1 LRNASI
7 ADGVKSGALIL
18 PLQSKAK
25 RRTER
30 EQRRKVERKSQK
42 EKKKPRPKELLL
54 QGNEAVVEGALRA
67 GCRFFA
73 GYPITPATE
82 ISEILS
88 TRLPLVDG
96 TFIQME
102 DEIASLGAVI
112 GASLAGVKAMTATS
126 GPGFSLMQENLGFA
140 IIAEVPC
147 VVVDVMRGGPSTG
160 LPTSPSQSDVM
171 QARWGTHGDHPII
184 VLSASTVR
192 ECYDMTIRAFNFSEK
207 FRTPVILLIDEVVGH
222 MREKIALG
230 DQNEIEIFNRVKPTM
245 PPEWYIPYEDTPS
258 GIPSM
263 ANFGEGYRYHV
274 TGLTHDIRG
283 FPTSRPDEIG
293 PFIARLH
300 RKISQ
305 HFSEIQIGEFF
316 QTEDAEITVVA
327 YGCVARS
334 AKRAVIEAREK
345 GMKVGLLKL
354 MTLWPF
360 MRSAVEK
367 VLQTSKALIVPEMNM
382 GQISREVK
390 RVNRGITKVVA
401 LNKVDG
407 TIITPGEILD
417 RMMEISDARSN

>member
-1 LRNASI
+1 MQRKN
-7 ADGVKSGALIL
+7 
-18 PLQSKAK
+18 Q
-25 RRTER
+25 R
-30 EQRRKVERKSQK
+30 EKRKSHQ
-42 EKKKPRPKELLL
+42 RELFL

-88 TRLPLVDG
+88 VKLPQVDG

-112 GASLAGVKAMTATS
+112 GASLTGVKSMTATS

-140 IIAEVPC
+140 VIAEVPC
-147 VVVDVMRGGPSTG
+147 VIVNVMRGGPSTG
-160 LPTSPSQSDVM
+160 LPTLPSQSDVM

-192 ECYDMTIRAFNFSEK
+192 ECYDITIKAFNFSEK
-207 FRTPVILLIDEVVGH
+207 FRTPVIILIDEVVAH
-222 MREKIALG
+222 MREKVLLS
-230 DQNEIEIFNRVKPTM
+230 DQEEVEIFNRAKPTM

-258 GIPSM
+258 GIPAM

-283 FPTSRPDEIG
+283 FPTSRSDEIG

-305 HFSEIQIGEFF
+305 HFSEIQMADFF
-316 QTEDAEITVVA
+316 QAEDAEVMVIA

-345 GMKVGLLKL
+345 GIKAGLLKL
-354 MTLWPF
+354 ITLWPF
-360 MRSAVEK
+360 MRSAMEK
-367 VLQTSKALIVPEMNM
+367 VSQTSKILVVPEMNM

-390 RVNRGITKVVA
+390 RVNRGIAKVFT

-407 TIITPGEILD
+407 TIITPPEILN
-417 RMMEISDARSN
+417 RIMEVV

>member
-1 LRNASI
+1 LKKRN
-7 ADGVKSGALIL
+7 L
-18 PLQSKAK
+18 
-25 RRTER
+25 
-30 EQRRKVERKSQK
+30 K
-42 EKKKPRPKELLL
+42 EVLL

-88 TRLPLVDG
+88 VKLPLVDG

-112 GASLAGVKAMTATS
+112 GASLAGAKSMTATS

-147 VVVDVMRGGPSTG
+147 VIINVMRGGPSTG
-160 LPTSPSQSDVM
+160 LPTFPSQSDVM
-171 QARWGTHGDHPII
+171 QARWGTHGDHPTIA
-184 VLSASTVR
+184 LSASTVR
-192 ECYDMTIRAFNFSEK
+192 ECYDMTLQAFNFSEK
-207 FRTPVILLIDEVVGH
+207 FRTPIILLIDEVVGH
-222 MREKIALG
+222 MREKMVLDDEEELDIV
-230 DQNEIEIFNRVKPTM
+230 NRVKPTV
-245 PPEWYIPYEDTPS
+245 PPEWYIPYEDTPH
-258 GIPSM
+258 GVPAM

-293 PFIARLH
+293 PFITRLH

-305 HFSEIQIGEFF
+305 HFSEIQMAEFF
-316 QTEDAEITVVA
+316 LTEDAEVTIIA

-334 AKRAVIEAREK
+334 AKRAVYEAREK
-345 GMKVGLLKL
+345 GLKVGLLKL
-354 MTLWPF
+354 ITLWPF

-367 VLQTSKALIVPEMNM
+367 ILQTSRILVVPEMNM

-390 RVNRGITKVVA
+390 RVNRGVARVVT

-407 TIITPGEILD
+407 TIITPQEILD
-417 RMMEISDARSN
+417 RITEVMS